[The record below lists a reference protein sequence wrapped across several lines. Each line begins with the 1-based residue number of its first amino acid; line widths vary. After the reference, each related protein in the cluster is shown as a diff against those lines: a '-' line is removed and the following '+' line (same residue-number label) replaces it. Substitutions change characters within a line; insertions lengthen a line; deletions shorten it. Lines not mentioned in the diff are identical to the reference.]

1 MSLKK
6 LLPLSLVFALAHLC
20 SLAQTSKDNTKW
32 DLRRCVQYALDNNIS
47 VRKSSI
53 DAQTQD
59 LNYKQAKAS
68 QFGQASFGTQMG
80 LNFGRS
86 VDPTTNLFT
95 TSQQLYQ
102 AYSVQAGANLF
113 NWFSTRRNIEA
124 NRYLSEAY
132 DAMIDKM
139 KNDVTLN
146 VAAAYLNAL
155 LFREQVNL
163 SITKLVLTRGQLE
176 NTRRLVAAGSVPEL
190 NAAELEAQYAA
201 DTSAIISAQQTFD
214 TQILTL
220 KVVMNLDPAVPFDL
234 DTPAVETIP
243 IEPIAEMQPDV
254 VYSIAVKAFPQQKI
268 NDLLITSAQK
278 QSQSY
283 KGLMLPTLS
292 VYGSLGNNFANE
304 LRRAVVTPG
313 LDVPTQLYV
322 DNSGVKVPVY
332 TPTSSTSFEKQ
343 PFGKVFSPY
352 WTQLDNNFR
361 QQIGFALNVPI
372 FNGLQ
377 AKTNYEKSKLNIKTA
392 NLNKETD
399 LIALKQS
406 IYNAYFNAVAYM
418 QKFEANKKQVATA
431 ERSFDLATKRY
442 NVGLLNSID
451 YLTNQNNMFSA
462 RINRLY
468 SQYQYVFQM
477 KVLEYYKGLGVKL

>member
-1 MSLKK
+1 MRLKK
-6 LLPLSLVFALAHLC
+6 LLPLSLVFAIGHLC
-20 SLAQTSKDNTKW
+20 SFAQTSKDNTKW
-32 DLRRCVQYALDNNIS
+32 DLRRCVQYALDNNIA
-47 VRKSSI
+47 VRKSI
-53 DAQTQD
+53 IAAENQD
-59 LNYKQAKAS
+59 LTYKQSKAS
-68 QFGQASFGTQMG
+68 QYGQASFGTQMG

-102 AYSVQAGANLF
+102 TYSVQAGANLF
-113 NWFSTRRNIEA
+113 NWFSTRRYIEA
-124 NRYLSEAY
+124 NRYLYQAY
-132 DAMIDKM
+132 ESLIDQS

-146 VAAAYLNAL
+146 VAAAYLQSL
-155 LFREQVNL
+155 LLREQTNL
-163 SITKLVLTRGQLE
+163 AKTKLELTRQQLE
-176 NTRRLVAAGSVPEL
+176 NTRRLVVAGAVPEL
-190 NAAELEAQYAA
+190 NAAELETQYAT
-201 DTSAIISAQQTFD
+201 DTSAIISAQQSFD
-214 TQILTL
+214 TQVLTL
-220 KVVMNLDPAVPFDL
+220 KVAMNLDPAVPFEL
-234 DTPAVETIP
+234 DTPAVESIP

-268 NDLLITSAQK
+268 NDLKISSAQK
-278 QSQSY
+278 FAQY
-283 KGLMLPTLS
+283 NKGTMFPTLS
-292 VYGSLGNNFANE
+292 IYGSLGNNFANE

-322 DNSGVKVPVY
+322 DNSGVKFPVY
-332 TPTSSTSFEKQ
+332 TPTSTTSFEKQ
-343 PFGKVFSPY
+343 PVGKVFGPY

-361 QQIGFALNVPI
+361 QQIGVNLSVPI

-377 AKTNYEKSKLNIKTA
+377 TKTNYEKSKLNIKSA
-392 NLNKETD
+392 NLDKESD
-399 LIALKQS
+399 LIILKQN
-406 IYNAYFNAVAYM
+406 IYNAYYNAVAYL

-451 YLTNQNNMFSA
+451 YLTNQNNMFTA
-462 RINRLY
+462 RINLLY